1 MSIDKNKN
9 FFAVFGLLFSAVTWG
24 LIWYPYR
31 LLEQASLS
39 GVLASFYTYLIAT
52 IIGCFVFAKH
62 WRDIFSSPASMLW
75 LAVAAGWTN
84 LSYVLA
90 VIEGE
95 VMRVML
101 LFYLSPVW
109 TLLLARFWLKEQV
122 GVKGLAVIL
131 MSLLGAFIMLYD
143 ASQTNYLPLPS
154 NHAEWLALSAGV
166 GFSLMNVIT
175 RKSAHL
181 SLASKSF
188 AIWLGVVLMTLLSML
203 FFDEKLIPSPTIVM
217 NNWVLVTLV
226 GVLLFSSTVFLQYGV
241 THIPAIRASIIFL
254 FELVVA
260 AIAAYYLA
268 GEAMALSEWAGGAL
282 IVLAATYSAANQD

>member
-1 MSIDKNKN
+1 M
-9 FFAVFGLLFSAVTWG
+9 F
-24 LIWYPYR
+24 
-31 LLEQASLS
+31 
-39 GVLASFYTYLIAT
+39 
-52 IIGCFVFAKH
+52 
-62 WRDIFSSPASMLW
+62 W
-75 LAVAAGWTN
+75 LALAAGWTN

-122 GVKGLAVIL
+122 GIQGIFVIL
-131 MSLLGAFIMLYD
+131 ISLLGAFIMLYD
-143 ASQTNYLPLPS
+143 PSQSSHLPLPT
-154 NHAEWLALSAGV
+154 NHPEWLALSAGM
-166 GFSLMNVIT
+166 GFSLMNVLT
-175 RKSAHL
+175 RKSADL

-188 AIWLGVVLMTLLSML
+188 SIWLGVVFITLISML
-203 FFDEKLIPSPTIVM
+203 FFGDSLIPTPAVAM
-217 NNWVLVTLV
+217 NNWVIVMLV
-226 GVLLFSSTVFLQYGV
+226 GVLLFASTVFLQYGV

-268 GEAMALSEWAGGAL
+268 GEVMTLNEWAGGAL
-282 IVLAATYSAANQD
+282 IILAATYSATNQD